1 MRKIKAFRAG
11 EVDITV
17 EFDPVY
23 YEYVVRMFHNGFE
36 DRDSKYCT
44 DDKEDAISTA
54 RHMFK
59 SFLSADL

>member
-1 MRKIKAFRAG
+1 MKVTINGNRMI
-11 EVDITV
+11 VDR
-17 EFDPVY
+17 E
-23 YEYVVRMFHNGFE
+23 
-36 DRDSKYCT
+36 SKYCT